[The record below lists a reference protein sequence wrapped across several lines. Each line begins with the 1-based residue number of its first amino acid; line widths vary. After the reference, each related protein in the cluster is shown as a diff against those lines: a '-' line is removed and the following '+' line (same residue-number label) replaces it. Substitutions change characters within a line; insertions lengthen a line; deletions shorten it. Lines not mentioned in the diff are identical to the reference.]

1 MSRLKKWVR
10 DWLEVPDGTGV
21 GSDAGFTE
29 DDRKKLDEAHR
40 LHEAVDRAAADRKPG
55 EYRVAEIFAT
65 KSNPITEYRVD
76 LDP

>member
-1 MSRLKKWVR
+1 MSRLKKWLR
-10 DWLEVPDGTGV
+10 DWLEVPDGTGS
-21 GSDAGFTE
+21 GYGFTE

-40 LHEAVDRAAADRKPG
+40 LHEAVDRAAGDRKPG

-65 KSNPITEYRVD
+65 KSNPITEYRVN